1 MQIQVHT
8 QGFDTTAAID
18 AYARRELGRNLTNA
32 RDHVTAVDVYLS
44 DINGPRGGN
53 DKKALIRIRL
63 DSRLVVKI
71 EKVHADLYVAMSAA
85 ARRAR
90 HAVKRTLHKHG
101 RMQKSMLRKL
111 RHMPTE
117 SKGAGRFNEDNLD
130 LVPAGQ
136 VGY

>member
-8 QGFDTTAAID
+8 QGFDTTPAID
-18 AYARRELGRNLTNA
+18 AYARKEVGRNLVNA
-32 RDHVTAVDVYLS
+32 QDHVTAVDVYLS
-44 DINGPRGGN
+44 DINGPRGGE

-71 EKVHADLYVAMSAA
+71 EKVHTDLYVAMSGA

-90 HAVKRTLHKHG
+90 HTVKRTLRKQG
-101 RMQKSMLRKL
+101 RMQKSILRKL
-111 RHMPTE
+111 RQLPAE
-117 SKGAGRFNEDNLD
+117 FKGDGRVDRHLSD
-130 LVPAGQ
+130 YTSAGQ